1 MTKEK
6 PNAIEKRQKQQ
17 KELFI
22 EQLRKTPIIQLC
34 CEKISVAR
42 ATYYRWYKD
51 DSEFAKK
58 IDDALHEGTELV
70 NDLAESGLIA
80 AIRDRNLPSI
90 QFWLKTHKREY
101 STKLEING
109 KLQTEQVLNE
119 EQKTLLIKA
128 LELSNL
134 LNPKDIN
141 KLTN

>member
-6 PNAIEKRQKQQ
+6 LSAIEKRQKQQ

-34 CEKISVAR
+34 CEKTSVAR
-42 ATYYRWYKD
+42 ATYYRWYNED
-51 DSEFAKK
+51 PEFAKNV
-58 IDDALHEGTELV
+58 AESLSEGTELV
-70 NDLAESGLIA
+70 NDMAESGLIA
-80 AIRDRNLPSI
+80 AIRDRNMPGI

-119 EQKTLLIKA
+119 EQKALLIKA